1 MKKPPYWLHHFK
13 PYTETHLCVV
23 LAFALFVTIM
33 ILMRRCDTVAD
44 VPPRRWFMDKTVG
57 WIGLGAALFV
67 QAVTL
72 WPSRF
77 SVQTALPLHICDIV
91 MFVAPLALLLRWRKL
106 RIIAY
111 FWGLGL
117 SSLSFI
123 YPDLQFG
130 PADFQFWVFWTAH
143 ATIIGSALYDV
154 TARGLRPNWRDWRFA
169 VGSSIVYV
177 AVIFPIDALFRLD
190 YGYIGKGLNGR
201 QSLASFLGPWPWRV
215 PLILVMGITVM
226 FLLLLPWL
234 IGRKVGEIQSQDNPS
249 DQGIA
254 PDSALVT
261 RVP

>member
-1 MKKPPYWLHHFK
+1 
-13 PYTETHLCVV
+13 
-23 LAFALFVTIM
+23 
-33 ILMRRCDTVAD
+33 
-44 VPPRRWFMDKTVG
+44 
-57 WIGLGAALFV
+57 
-67 QAVTL
+67 
-72 WPSRF
+72 
-77 SVQTALPLHICDIV
+77 
-91 MFVAPLALLLRWRKL
+91 
-106 RIIAY
+106 
-111 FWGLGL
+111 LGL